1 MKIGEDASLL
11 VSNAGTIFE
20 EKNKVRKVNTYT
32 MQSRQFNRP
41 NPYVNQ
47 KIMSASPEQ
56 LIVYIYDAAI
66 TACRRQDRIKVTQA
80 VNLLINSLDFEHKE
94 IAGTFYRT
102 YSALLNLI
110 GKGRFGEVEASINE
124 IRSTW
129 ISAMKLG

>member
-1 MKIGEDASLL
+1 M
-11 VSNAGTIFE
+11 
-20 EKNKVRKVNTYT
+20 NTYT
-32 MQSRQFNRP
+32 MQPRQFNRP

-66 TACRRQDRIKVTQA
+66 TACRRQDRIKA
-80 VNLLINSLDFEHKE
+80 SEAINLLISSLNFDNKE

-102 YSALLNLI
+102 YSALLNLV
-110 GKGRFGEVEASINE
+110 GKGRFGEVETSISE
-124 IRSTW
+124 IRKTW

>member
-1 MKIGEDASLL
+1 
-11 VSNAGTIFE
+11 
-20 EKNKVRKVNTYT
+20 VNTYT

-66 TACRRQDRIKVTQA
+66 TACRRQDRIKATQA

-129 ISAMKLG
+129 ISAMRLG